1 MSSFAINP
9 NASTTRIDIEVGRYF
24 CVVVDDFLVD
34 PAGVIDYA
42 KEHAGK
48 FKLQERGYPGVQMIP
63 EESKLRDIQR
73 FVRNKLSQE
82 MNFCRTDIKM
92 VAVFAMITLP
102 PEDLNWAQR
111 MCHTDPNMRAG
122 YIDVAGLVY
131 LFKDPQLGGTGFYRF
146 RNPQMFNQAIEI
158 AQTDMAG
165 ALAYLKEHLPMYR
178 EPSRYLTDSCEA
190 AELIVTVP
198 PRFNRAI
205 FYGGGR
211 PHNAI
216 IGMPQLMVNDV
227 NRGRLTLNF
236 YASAVPK

>member
-1 MSSFAINP
+1 MSSFTINP
-9 NASTTRIDIEVGRYF
+9 NASISRIDIEVGRFF
-24 CVVVDDFLVD
+24 CVVVDDFLFD

-48 FKLQERGYPGVQMIP
+48 FNLQERGYPGTQMVP
-63 EESKLRDIQR
+63 EESKLRDIQG
-73 FVRNKLSQE
+73 FVRKKLSQE
-82 MNFCRTDIKM
+82 MNYCRTGTKLA
-92 VAVFAMITLP
+92 AVFSMITLP

-146 RNPQMFNQAIEI
+146 RNPQMIEHAIGI
-158 AQTDMAG
+158 AETDMAG

-190 AELIVTVP
+190 AELILTVP

-205 FYGGGR
+205 FFGGHI
-211 PHNAI
+211 PHNAS
-216 IGMPQLMVNDV
+216 IGIPQLLANDV

-236 YASAVPK
+236 YVSAVPK